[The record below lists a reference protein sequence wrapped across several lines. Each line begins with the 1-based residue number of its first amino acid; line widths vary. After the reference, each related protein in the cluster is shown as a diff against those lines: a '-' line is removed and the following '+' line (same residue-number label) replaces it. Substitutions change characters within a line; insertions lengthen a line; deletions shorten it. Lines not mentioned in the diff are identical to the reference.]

1 MLAWARGALPKP
13 RSHGAQPALPTCLCC
28 PAKQT
33 SLPLFTLLKP

>member
-28 PAKQT
+28 PAKQM